1 MDAFD
6 RFLIGDTGTIE
17 WNFENKHFIQRLNK
31 YRISRSYI
39 VDTILEEEPLRYDTS
54 GRGQYEVVYKAPSNK
69 DYKEIRVIFAC
80 KENRIDILTIIPEG
94 RTQRQKNKYA
104 DESYKK
110 LEKQRNKAYAKR
122 KKLY

>member
-54 GRGQYEVVYKAPSNK
+54 GHGQYEVVYKAPSNK

-104 DESYKK
+104 DKNYKE
-110 LEKQRNKAYAKR
+110 LEKKRNKAYAKR